1 MDAVRTHHSVKLSIH
16 TISEFKVDGWIQRM
30 NRCQPV
36 PQTNRVAGNCPA
48 QDIDEIG
55 SVYAKGLVPPGR
67 VRPSRLRHRP
77 PICAQVHTRAVRR
90 RTCELDLIKQTEMV
104 ESALAIRGD
113 RYARAHFSQLAC
125 LLEHR
130 DLDTGN
136 PRKRYRGSKPSQSPA
151 NYRDSGCMIGHWCS
165 SNTIRDCVCLPCR
178 GMT

>member
-1 MDAVRTHHSVKLSIH
+1 
-16 TISEFKVDGWIQRM
+16 M

-55 SVYAKGLVPPGR
+55 SVYAKGLVPAGR

-113 RYARAHFSQLAC
+113 RYACAHFSQLAC

-130 DLDTGN
+130 DLDTVN
-136 PRKRYRGSKPSQSPA
+136 PRKRYRSSKPFQSSA
-151 NYRDSGCMIGHWCS
+151 NYRDSGCMIDHWS
-165 SNTIRDCVCLPCR
+165 PRIQFRSFVRLPCR
-178 GMT
+178 SMTSWL

>member
-1 MDAVRTHHSVKLSIH
+1 
-16 TISEFKVDGWIQRM
+16 M

-36 PQTNRVAGNCPA
+36 PQTNRAAGNCPA

-55 SVYAKGLVPPGR
+55 SVYAKGVGPPGR

-77 PICAQVHTRAVRR
+77 PLFAQVHARAVRW

-130 DLDTGN
+130 DLDSGN

-151 NYRDSGCMIGHWCS
+151 NYRDSGCMS
-165 SNTIRDCVCLPCR
+165 SHQPPPKTI
-178 GMT
+178 